1 VSGTG
6 VPEHL
11 IRRYLRGG
19 CYALAHEAARISGL
33 PLMGLRD
40 ASGAV
45 HHAFVAD
52 PDTGSAWDVRGR
64 MPVASVGDGSAVI
77 DPRITPL
84 EASELLDLLG
94 DACPYA
100 LDAAARTVRTYLVPA
115 GLPVRDELRIR
126 VTPNAAAPG
135 PDAGTREP
143 YLRRGCHL
151 FAIAALDLL
160 STGAVPLGFRVVT
173 DPEEPFWESET
184 DPDDQVPA
192 VVHVYAVLRGPE
204 GEVAVDVLGAR
215 PLTAAVDECGERFGV
230 RRPGFEDYSDLEGLR
245 DLIEEEGDQETAER
259 RPLWPISGTEVA
271 AARDVAARLFRDGIP
286 VPEPEAASGAR
297 PETSPD
303 GP

>member
-1 VSGTG
+1 MTG
-6 VPEHL
+6 AGAPEHL

-40 ASGAV
+40 ASGAL

-52 PDTGSAWDVRGR
+52 PEAGTAWDVRGR
-64 MPVASVGDGSAVI
+64 MPIISVGEGSAVTA
-77 DPRITPL
+77 PRITPL
-84 EASELLDLLG
+84 DASELLDLLG

-115 GLPVRDELRIR
+115 GLPVREDLRIDLS
-126 VTPNAAAPG
+126 TNAEAPG
-135 PDAGTREP
+135 PDAGTREL
-143 YLRRGCHL
+143 YLRGGCHL

-173 DPEEPFWESET
+173 DPQEPFWESDT

-215 PLTAAVDECGERFGV
+215 PLERAVRECAELFGV
-230 RRPGFEDYSDLEGLR
+230 PAPDFEDYPDLEGLR
-245 DLIEEEGDQETAER
+245 DLIEEEGDPETADR
-259 RPLWPISGTEVA
+259 RPLWPISAAEIA
-271 AARDVAARLFRDGIP
+271 AARGVAARLFRDGVPIP
-286 VPEPEAASGAR
+286 GPEAASRDR
-297 PETSPD
+297 PEESPD